1 VGQRWH
7 GGQFGHGGKVESAQ
21 VCEDARVAAN
31 RAGAGAEA
39 VGAMDLMGK
48 MDVMGESGMRVRWR
62 LASASSQLRE
72 QGADVGELFECPNLF
87 DDRIDF
93 RR

>member
-1 VGQRWH
+1 M
-7 GGQFGHGGKVESAQ
+7 
-21 VCEDARVAAN
+21 AAN

-48 MDVMGESGMRVRWR
+48 MGAMDVMGESGMRVRWR